1 MATIQGLITP
11 ALEPPAMTSS
21 TLPRIAV
28 LALGGTIAMVEG
40 DQGGVRPGL
49 SADDLVAAVPRLNE
63 IATLRAE
70 TISTIGSSDLRIET
84 VIAVAKRIRA
94 LTESGEIDG
103 AVVTQGTDTLEES
116 AFLLDLLLDSA
127 IPVVVSG
134 AMRNPLSVSHD
145 GPGNLLAAVR
155 TVADADVRARSR
167 DLGVLVVLLD
177 TIHAAI
183 DVAKADTARIDAFHS
198 RLAGPVGVLVEDR
211 VRMIGTPNLT
221 HKRAFQTAVAS
232 APRDWLDARVAV
244 ALLTL
249 GIGESGG
256 LISALAADPETFGYS
271 GLVIGAMGG
280 GHVPSWLVE
289 PVEALAARMPVV
301 MAGRIQQGYLLQKTY
316 ERAGS
321 ELDLASRGV
330 RSAGRLPPLKARAL
344 LTLLL
349 MAELDAGAMAE
360 VWETLN

>member
-1 MATIQGLITP
+1 M
-11 ALEPPAMTSS
+11 S
-21 TLPRIAV
+21 LPRIAV
-28 LALGGTIAMVEG
+28 LALGGTIAMVKG

-49 SADDLVAAVPRLNE
+49 SADDLIAAVPGLDE

-70 TISTIGSSDLRIET
+70 TISTIGSSDLRIEN
-84 VIAVAKRIRA
+84 VVAVAKRIRA
-94 LTESGEIDG
+94 LTEAGEIDG

-116 AFLLDLLLDSA
+116 AFLLDLLLDGA

-155 TVADADVRARSR
+155 TAADAQVRTRSR
-167 DLGVLVVLLD
+167 ELGVLVVLLD

-198 RLAGPVGVLVEDR
+198 RLAGPVGALVEDR
-211 VRMIGTPNLT
+211 VRMIGTPNLA
-221 HKRAFQTAVAS
+221 HKAAFHKAIQN
-232 APRDWLDARVAV
+232 APDDWMDTQAPV
-244 ALLTL
+244 ALLTM

-256 LISALAADPETFGYS
+256 LLSAMAADPETFGYR

-280 GHVPSWLVE
+280 GHVPSWTCTAVE
-289 PVEALAARMPVV
+289 TLAGRMPVV
-301 MAGRIQQGYLLQKTY
+301 TAGRIQQGYLLLKTY
-316 ERAGS
+316 ERDGS
-321 ELDLASRGV
+321 EIDLADRGV
-330 RSAGRLPPLKARAL
+330 LSGGRLPPLKARVL
-344 LTLLL
+344 LSLML
-349 MAELDAGAMAE
+349 MAELDASAMAS